1 MFLAKSIVCLA
12 FLALASAQF
21 DTNYASGRSGMVHL
35 FEWKWDDIAAE
46 CENFLGPNGFAGVQ
60 VSPVNE
66 NAVKDSRPWWERY
79 QPISYKLVTRSGN
92 EEQFASMT
100 RRCNAVG
107 VRIYV
112 DVIFNHMAADGG
124 TYGTGGSTASPSSK
138 SYPGYQP
145 ISYKLVTRSGN
156 EEQFASMTRRCNAVG
171 VRIYVDVIFNHM
183 AADGGTYGTGGS
195 TASPSSKSYPGV
207 PYSSLD
213 FNPTCAINNYNDAN
227 QVRNCELVGL
237 RDLNQGNSY
246 VQDKIV
252 EFLDHLID
260 LGVAGFRVDAA
271 KHMWPGDLGVIYG
284 RLKNLNTD
292 HGFASGSKA
301 YIVQEV
307 IDMGGEAISK
317 SEYTGL
323 GAITEFRHSDSIGKA
338 FRGKDQLQYLSNWG
352 TAWGFAASDR
362 SLVFVDNHDNQ
373 RGHGAGGADVL
384 TYKVP
389 KQYKMASAF
398 MLAHPFGTPR
408 VMSSFSF
415 SDTDQGPPT
424 TDGHNIASPIFNSD
438 NSCSGGWVCEH
449 RWRQIFNMVAFRNAV
464 GSDAIQNWWDNGS
477 NQIAFS
483 RGSRGFVAFNNDN
496 YDLNSSLQ
504 TGLPAGTYCDVISGT
519 KNGSSCTGKTVTV
532 GSDGRASITIGNS
545 EDDGVLAIHVN
556 AKL

>member
-1 MFLAKSIVCLA
+1 MRGLTKSLVCLA
-12 FLALASAQF
+12 LLAVANAQF
-21 DTNYASGRSGMVHL
+21 NTNYASGRSGMVHL
-35 FEWKWDDIAAE
+35 FEWKWDDIASE

-92 EEQFASMT
+92 EEQFASMV
-100 RRCNAVG
+100 RRCNNAG

-112 DVIFNHMAADGG
+112 DV
-124 TYGTGGSTASPSSK
+124 
-138 SYPGYQP
+138 
-145 ISYKLVTRSGN
+145 V
-156 EEQFASMTRRCNAVG
+156 
-171 VRIYVDVIFNHM
+171 FNHM

-213 FNPTCAINNYNDAN
+213 FNPTCAISNYNDAN

-246 VQDKIV
+246 VQEKV
-252 EFLDHLID
+252 AEFLNHLID

-271 KHMWPGDLGVIYG
+271 KHMWPADLGTIYG
-284 RLKNLNTD
+284 RLKTLNTD
-292 HGFASGSKA
+292 HGFQSGAKA

-323 GAITEFRHSDSIGKA
+323 GAITEFRHSDSIGKV
-338 FRGKDQLQYLSNWG
+338 FRGKNQLKYLTNWG

-384 TYKVP
+384 TYKVA

-424 TDGHNIASPIFNSD
+424 TDGHNIASPVFNSD

-449 RWRQIFNMVAFRNAV
+449 RWRQIYNMVAFRNTV
-464 GSDAIQNWWDNGS
+464 GSDEIQNWWDNGS

-483 RGSRGFVAFNNDN
+483 RGGKGFVAFNNDN

-504 TGLPAGTYCDVISGT
+504 TGLPAGTYCDVISGM

-532 GSDGRASITIGNS
+532 GSDGRANISIGSS
-545 EDDGVLAIHVN
+545 EDDGVLAIHVS

>member
-1 MFLAKSIVCLA
+1 MFLTKTLGCIA
-12 FLALASAQF
+12 FLAIASAQF
-21 DTNYASGRSGMVHL
+21 NTNYVGGRSGMVHL

-46 CENFLGPNGFAGVQ
+46 CENFLGPQGYAGLQ

-66 NAVKDSRPWWERY
+66 NAVKSGRPWWERY
-79 QPISYKLVTRSGN
+79 QPISYKLTTRSGN
-92 EEQFASMT
+92 EEQFASMV
-100 RRCNAVG
+100 RRCNNAG
-107 VRIYV
+107 VRTYV

-124 TYGTGGSTASPSSK
+124 TYGTAGSTASPSSK
-138 SYPGYQP
+138 SFP
-145 ISYKLVTRSGN
+145 
-156 EEQFASMTRRCNAVG
+156 A
-171 VRIYVDVIFNHM
+171 
-183 AADGGTYGTGGS
+183 
-195 TASPSSKSYPGV
+195 V

-213 FNPTCAINNYNDAN
+213 FNPTCGISNYNDAN

-246 VQDKIV
+246 VQEKVSD
-252 EFLDHLID
+252 FLNHLID

-271 KHMWPGDLGVIYG
+271 KHMWPADLGVIYG

-292 HGFASGSKA
+292 HGFASGSRP

-317 SEYTGL
+317 TEYTGL
-323 GAITEFRHSDSIGKA
+323 GAITEFRHSDSIGKV
-338 FRGKDQLQYLSNWG
+338 FRGKDKLTYMSNWG
-352 TAWGFAASDR
+352 TGWGFAASDR

-415 SDTDQGPPT
+415 TDTDQGPPT
-424 TDGHNIASPIFNSD
+424 TDGQNIASPTFNSD
-438 NSCSGGWVCEH
+438 KSCGGGWVCEH
-449 RWRQIFNMVAFRNAV
+449 RWRQIYNMVAFRNAA
-464 GSDAIQNWWDNGS
+464 GDADLQNWWSNGS
-477 NQIAFS
+477 NQISFS
-483 RGSRGFVAFNNDN
+483 RGNRAFVAFNNDN

-504 TGLPAGTYCDVISGT
+504 TGLPAGTYCDVISGE
-519 KNGSSCTGKTVTV
+519 KSGSSCTGKTVTV
-532 GSDGRASITIGNS
+532 GSDGRASISIS
-545 EDDGVLAIHVN
+545 SSADDGVLAIHVN